1 MLNDDKNSSKLT
13 VCCWCGNAGFI
24 TDSADWPCEVHHQS
38 HFEPGNLDAWLKMP
52 ADCTYTLVLLNDVEV
67 VMNYHAIQRMLI
79 VARDTQAAMLYS
91 DHYKRKPNGNVVRH
105 PLIDC
110 QLGALRDDF
119 DFGSVVMFRTSVL
132 QQALAELKHD
142 LDGGELNLDMLH
154 YAAFYAIRLAV
165 SRLGS
170 VVRIPE
176 FLYTDVETDSRSSGV
191 RIFDY
196 QLPDAAVAQQEMEQV
211 CTWHLKRLGAY
222 LPPTDFRD
230 IDFNEY
236 RYPVE
241 MTVVIPV
248 LNRVRVIADAI
259 KSVLMQQAPFPFNVM
274 VVDNHS
280 TDGTSQVIEEFASDP
295 RLLHIIPE
303 RTDLGIGGCWNLAA
317 NHECCGKFIIGLD
330 SDDVFATPHVLQ
342 TMANQ
347 FYAENAAMVCGT
359 YQVTDINL
367 NVISPGIVA
376 HREWTPENGRN
387 NLLHVNGVG
396 GPRAFYT
403 PVYRS
408 INVPNTNY
416 GEDYAMGLMISRN
429 YRIGRVYD
437 VMTCARRWEDNTDAD
452 LDIEHE
458 NANNLYKDRMRTWEV
473 MARIDKNKNKQIKQ

>member
-1 MLNDDKNSSKLT
+1 MLNDDQNSSKLT
-13 VCCWCGNAGFI
+13 VCCWCGNAGFV
-24 TDSADWPCEVHHQS
+24 TDSADWPCGVHHQPD
-38 HFEPGNLDAWLKMP
+38 FEPGSLDAWFKIP

-67 VMNYHAIQRMLI
+67 VMNYHVIQRMLI

-91 DHYKRKPNGNVVRH
+91 DHYRRKSDGNVVKH

-132 QQALAELKHD
+132 QQALDELKHC
-142 LDGGELNLDMLH
+142 LVSGELNVDKLH

-165 SRLGS
+165 SRWGS

-222 LPPTDFRD
+222 LPPTDFLD
-230 IDFNEY
+230 VDFDAEQF
-236 RYPVE
+236 PVE
-241 MTVVIPV
+241 ATVVMPV
-248 LNRVRVIADAI
+248 LNRVSVIRDAI
-259 KSVLMQQAPFPFNVM
+259 KSVLMQETTFDFNLM

-280 TDGTSQVIEEFASDP
+280 TDGTTEAIDEFTGDP
-295 RLLHIIPE
+295 RVIHIIPD
-303 RTDLGIGGCWNLAA
+303 RDDLGIGGCWNLAINDA
-317 NHECCGKFIIGLD
+317 RCGKFAIGLD
-330 SDDVFATPHVLQ
+330 SDDVYATPATLE
-342 TMANQ
+342 TMIKQ
-347 FYAENAAMVCGT
+347 FYRENAAMVCGT
-359 YQVTDINL
+359 YQVTDMNL
-367 NVISPGIVA
+367 NVIPPGIVA

-408 INVPNTNY
+408 INVPNINY
-416 GEDYAMGLMISRN
+416 GEDYAMGLMVSRY
-429 YRIGRVYD
+429 YRVGRVYD
-437 VMTCARRWEDNTDAD
+437 VMTYARRWSDNTDAD

-458 NANNLYKDRMRTWEV
+458 NANNLYKDRIRTWEV